1 MDKIIKSA
9 LKANKLRANLDSS
22 EPSSVK
28 TAVSF
33 PNLAEKKPIPVTHFF
48 EVKNK
53 VLPKSEKNQARSTVV
68 FHQGSSTKKNLAYYD
83 PEIYELLKQ
92 RKQTQV
98 GICRS
103 TSSSS
108 E

>member
-9 LKANKLRANLDSS
+9 LKANKLRADLDSS
-22 EPSSVK
+22 ELSSVR

-33 PNLAEKKPIPVTHFF
+33 PNLAEKKPVTHFF

-98 GICRS
+98 EICRS
-103 TSSSS
+103 ISSLI